1 MMNVDTKALIV
12 QVSTELF
19 RKKSY
24 LGVGISE
31 ILKACNL
38 SKGAFYHH
46 FPKGKEELLITCL
59 YTMNETI
66 TIDMKAIFSHH
77 KTTIAAITSMISEL
91 MNQYE
96 RDEMIIGYTF
106 NSIVSEIG
114 SLSEAVRDVCINSYA
129 NIEAIY
135 RDKLQADGFSKQDA
149 QELARMI
156 NAAIEGG
163 IMLCL
168 TTKTTKPLKA
178 VSKLLPDLI
187 KVTK

>member
-1 MMNVDTKALIV
+1 MNVDTKGLII
-12 QVSTELF
+12 QVATDLF

-31 ILKACNL
+31 ILTACNL

-66 TIDMKAIFSHH
+66 TNDMKAIFSRHE
-77 KTTIAAITSMISEL
+77 TTVEAIESMLIEVI
-91 MNQYE
+91 NQYE

-106 NSIVSEIG
+106 SSIVSEMG
-114 SLSEAVRDVCINSYA
+114 SLSEAVREVCENSYA
-129 NIEAIY
+129 NIEGIY
-135 RDKLQADGFSKQDA
+135 IAKLQADGFSKQMA
-149 QELARMI
+149 KELALMI
-156 NAAIEGG
+156 NATIEGG

-168 TTKTTKPLKA
+168 TTKTSKPLKT
-178 VSKLLPDLI
+178 VSKLLPNLI
-187 KVTK
+187 KVVE